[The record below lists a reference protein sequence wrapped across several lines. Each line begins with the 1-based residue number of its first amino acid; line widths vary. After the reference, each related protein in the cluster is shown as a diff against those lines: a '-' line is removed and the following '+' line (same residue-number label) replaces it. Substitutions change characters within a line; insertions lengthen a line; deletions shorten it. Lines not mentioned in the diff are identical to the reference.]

1 MFKKSIL
8 ASTIGAV
15 NFALLSGAIPSI
27 ALAQEVTVEEVVVT
41 ARKREENLQDVPIA
55 ITAFT
60 EKTIDRAGIERPQDF
75 IALTPNVTIVD
86 SANAGDTQ
94 VTIRGITSTRD
105 AEGTFAYVVDGVLVA
120 NPNGFNGEL
129 FDIQQIEVL
138 KGPQGALYGRNA
150 VSGAIIVT
158 TKKPGEEV
166 ENTVSAGI
174 GSDNLQKIRLTTSGP
189 ITDSLKGSFSFSN
202 REDDGQRENS
212 FTGQDDAVDF
222 LEEQNF
228 RGRLIWDV
236 NDRLTLDATASYR
249 DVEAGAI
256 NFNAVFALP
265 GAAAA
270 FGDPALYKD
279 VNDHDFNFRFN
290 VPGQNEQETTTFSLK
305 ADYELDEAIVTAVF
319 AYDDMEEFLIS
330 DGTSAAFGLYS
341 FDLSTGQLP
350 PGPTKEAQAAC
361 NTSYQELLT
370 DGAYAPGVDAP
381 FFAFP
386 GTVPG
391 EAVDLGIA
399 PVYGLNALLP
409 PYTQSTCD
417 GYQYQQRDQES
428 TSLEVRIASKDTDK
442 LSWMGG
448 IYIAQIEREV
458 AVSYGADLGDGIFA
472 ERPYVEGR
480 TDLLFWDDFETDVYA
495 IFGSIDY
502 EINAEHSISLA
513 ARYDEEEREVSNN
526 VPNVQA
532 AQAFGG
538 ISPLTFGAATINP
551 AYDGSFTDTIE
562 NRDEEFSQFQP
573 KVSWNWGFMEE
584 ASMYASYG
592 VGFRSGGFNNLGS
605 SALVESAYA
614 TLDTRPANLND
625 DYEKEVSKSFELG
638 VKSEWMDKRLRLN
651 AAVFHTEVEDS
662 QFFNF
667 LAGSFGILRVVTNID
682 EVTLQGAEI
691 DFQYLATQNISF
703 YGALGLTDSE
713 IDKNTNRPYTEGNE
727 MPLTPDMTGNLGIQW
742 VSEVAKDLDFVAR
755 LDWQYIGETWFSTVQ
770 NETTQNAFTDV
781 SATYQGIGAVFGDV
795 TQTPPGPGIPADGI
809 IGFGS
814 SKFDKG
820 QRDAYDLLNLRL
832 SLEGPSWT
840 LTAWGDNI
848 LDEDYLE
855 EIIPAPEFG
864 GYFIHPAKGESY
876 GLDFTYRF

>member
-1 MFKKSIL
+1 MFRKSVL
-8 ASTIGAV
+8 ASTIGAI
-15 NFALLSGAIPSI
+15 NIALLSGAVPSI
-27 ALAQEVTVEEVVVT
+27 ALAQQATVEEVVVT

-105 AEGTFAYVVDGVLVA
+105 AEGTFAYVVDGVLVT

-158 TKKPGEEV
+158 TKKPGEEF
-166 ENTVSAGI
+166 E
-174 GSDNLQKIRLTTSGP
+174 GSITGGVGSNELQKVRLTASGP
-189 ITDSLKGSFSFSN
+189 IADGLKGSFAFSN
-202 REDDGQRENS
+202 REDDGDNSNS
-212 FTGQDDAVDF
+212 FTGKDGSVDF

-236 NDRLTLDATASYR
+236 SDRLTLDATASYR
-249 DVEAGAI
+249 DVESGAI

-265 GAAAA
+265 DAAVN

-279 VNDHDFNFRFN
+279 VNDHEFDFRFN

-305 ADYELDEAIVTAVF
+305 ADYEMDEAIVTAVF

-341 FDLSTGQLP
+341 FDFGAGALP
-350 PGPTKEAQAAC
+350 PAPTKEAQAAC
-361 NTSYQELLT
+361 SSSYQQLLT
-370 DGAYAPGVDAP
+370 DGAYAPGANAP

-386 GTVPG
+386 GSVPG

-399 PVYGLNALLP
+399 PFYGLNALLP

-428 TSLEVRIASKDTDK
+428 TSLELRIASKDTDK

-448 IYIAQIEREV
+448 IYLAQIEREV
-458 AVSYGADLGDGIFA
+458 AVSYGADLGDGFFA
-472 ERPYVEGR
+472 EKPFVENR
-480 TDLLFWDDFETDVYA
+480 TDLLFWDEFETDVYA

-502 EINAEHSISLA
+502 EINAEHSVSLA

-526 VPNVQA
+526 VPNVA
-532 AQAFGG
+532 SAQAFGG
-538 ISPLTFGAATINP
+538 GGPINP
-551 AYDGSFTDTIE
+551 AYALTSTIE
-562 NRDEEFSQFQP
+562 DRDEEFSQFQP
-573 KVSWNWGFMEE
+573 KVSWNWGFSEE

-614 TLDTRPANLND
+614 NIPTRPANLND

-638 VKSEWMDKRLRLN
+638 VKSEFMDKRLRVN

-667 LAGSFGILRVVTNID
+667 LAGGFGILRVVTNID
-682 EVTLQGAEI
+682 EVTLQGAEV

-742 VSEVAKDLDFVAR
+742 VSEVAQEIDFVAR
-755 LDWQYIGETWFSTVQ
+755 LDWQYVGETWFSTVQ
-770 NETTQNAFTDV
+770 DDTTLNAFTDV
-781 SATYQGIGAVFGDV
+781 SATYQTVGAVFGDV

-809 IGFGS
+809 IGFGT
-814 SKFDKG
+814 SKYDKG